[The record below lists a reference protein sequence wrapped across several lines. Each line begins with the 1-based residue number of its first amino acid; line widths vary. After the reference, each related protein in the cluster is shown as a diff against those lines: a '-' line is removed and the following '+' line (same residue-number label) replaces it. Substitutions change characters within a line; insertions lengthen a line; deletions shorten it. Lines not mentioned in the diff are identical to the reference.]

1 MKHLGREVDCPGWK
15 HISSPALN
23 RSVESLLTLKLFINT
38 SLTDTSL
45 HLITMEGISAERDD
59 Y

>member
-15 HISSPALN
+15 HISSAALN

-45 HLITMEGISAERDD
+45 HLITMEGTSAERDD

>member
-1 MKHLGREVDCPGWK
+1 MKHLGREVDSPGRK

-23 RSVESLLTLKLFINT
+23 KSVESLLTLELLINT
-38 SLTDTSL
+38 YLTDTNL